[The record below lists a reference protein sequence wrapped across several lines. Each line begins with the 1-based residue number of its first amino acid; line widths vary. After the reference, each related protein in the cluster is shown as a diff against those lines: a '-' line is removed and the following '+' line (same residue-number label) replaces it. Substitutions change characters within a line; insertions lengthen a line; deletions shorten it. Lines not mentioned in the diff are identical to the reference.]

1 VIATHDTT
9 SPRGKARR
17 GAARRRL
24 ALFGCLLCA
33 LVPAA
38 SARAEVTWEVTGS
51 GWGHGIGMSQWGA
64 FGYAKHGKS
73 WKKILHHYYRHTK
86 LGKAKGGN
94 VRVLLQA
101 GPDSVDFTDATRAC
115 GKDLE
120 EQKTYTAV
128 RDGSSVHLR
137 SPDGQDLGG
146 CGDSLQ
152 ATGGEA
158 VRVIDKGTYRGT
170 LVILPR
176 DSGGL
181 YVINAVSLEGYVK
194 GVLPNEMPTDWPA
207 NALRAQAVAARS
219 YGLAT
224 GAGGG
229 LFDQYDDTRSQV
241 YGGIGSETAASNQAV
256 KATAGKVVK
265 HGGKV
270 ATTFYFSTSGGRTE
284 NIEFSFVGADPK
296 PYLKSVKDPFEDAS
310 PYHRWKQTYS
320 QDQMESKLGDLVQGS
335 LQSIDV
341 TKRGR
346 SPRIVSAKV
355 VGSGGTTTV
364 SGPTL
369 QSRLGLR
376 STWAFFN
383 KTGS

>member
-1 VIATHDTT
+1 MATHDKT
-9 SPRGKARR
+9 SPRPKARR
-17 GAARRRL
+17 RGARRRL
-24 ALFGCLLCA
+24 ALFGSVLCA
-33 LVPAA
+33 LLPAA
-38 SARAEVTWEVTGS
+38 SARAEFTWEVTGG

-73 WKKILHHYYRHTK
+73 WKKILHHYYRDTK
-86 LGKAKGGN
+86 IAGTQAGT
-94 VRVLLQA
+94 VRVLLEA
-101 GPDSVDFTDATRAC
+101 GPDSVEFTDATRAC

-120 EQKTYTAV
+120 GQKTYTAV

-137 SPDGQDLGG
+137 SPDGQDLGS

-158 VRVIDKGTYRGT
+158 VRVIDEGAYRGS
-170 LVILPR
+170 LVIAPR

-181 YVINAVSLEGYVK
+181 YVLNAVSLEGYVK
-194 GVLPNEMPTDWPA
+194 GVVPNEMPADWPA
-207 NALRAQAVAARS
+207 QALRAQAVAARS

-224 GAGGG
+224 EAGGG

-256 KATAGKVVK
+256 TATAGKVVK
-265 HGGKV
+265 YGGKV

-296 PYLKSVKDPFEDAS
+296 PYLKSVKDPFEDSS
-310 PYHRWKQTYS
+310 PYHDWKQTYS
-320 QDQMESKLGDLVQGS
+320 QAEIEAELGDLVQGS

-341 TKRGR
+341 TERGR

-355 VGSGGTTTV
+355 VGSGGTTEV

-376 STWAFFN
+376 STWVFFN
-383 KTGS
+383 KTG